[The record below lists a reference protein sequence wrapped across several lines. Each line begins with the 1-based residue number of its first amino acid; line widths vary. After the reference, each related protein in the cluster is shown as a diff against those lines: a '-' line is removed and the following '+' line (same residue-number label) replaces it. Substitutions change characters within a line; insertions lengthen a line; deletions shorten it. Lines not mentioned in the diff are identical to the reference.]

1 MTGQGVSSRSS
12 HSAAAGRTTPSAKP
26 CTQSRMSFWSCDSS
40 SEKGGLSPL
49 GASACSTA
57 ACPVVASMRVS
68 FRLAGYGRLAA
79 GEAQEAPGERCD
91 EAGEDSEDDQVG
103 ADGEDGGDA
112 LLLLALEVLLVAN
125 ERAREAPA
133 RRDLLDGDR
142 RVGGHVDRHAGDR
155 RALVQAKRR
164 LPVVVDRDR
173 LGGAVDAGTDLLQL
187 VDDAAAALPGGGV
200 EPFGIVGGIGRI
212 KLYCHVDA
220 ALGGRRS
227 VFESHGGLRA
237 GAAVHRK
244 REGEQADHRDARE
257 RGRPA

>member
-57 ACPVVASMRVS
+57 ACPVVASMQVS

-103 ADGEDGGDA
+103 ADSEDGGDA

-125 ERAREAPA
+125 EGPREAPA
-133 RRDLLDGDR
+133 GRGLLHGDG
-142 RVGGHVDRHAGDR
+142 RVGGKEDGHPGDGG
-155 RALVQAKRR
+155 ALLESQCR

-200 EPFGIVGGIGRI
+200 EPLGVVGGIGRI

-220 ALGGRRS
+220 ALGGRRG
-227 VFESHGGLRA
+227 VLERHGGPGA
-237 GAAVHRK
+237 GAAVH
-244 REGEQADHRDARE
+244 
-257 RGRPA
+257 